1 MGWLPQ
7 IPLRMLPDSMV
18 VRVPDGLG
26 GFDDGRHVEHVR
38 FDRVQAA
45 CDDAHRD
52 ADAGAGRVYIDGV
65 NSPGAFLIP
74 VGARVEIDGV
84 SYFVWRVRACGEFR
98 GRVHHWEVDV
108 R

>member
-1 MGWLPQ
+1 MPQ

-18 VRVPDGLG
+18 VRVPDGCG
-26 GFDDGRHVEHVR
+26 GFAPGVAVERVR
-38 FDRVQAA
+38 FERVQSA
-45 CDDAHRD
+45 CGDAHRD
-52 ADAGAGRVYIDGV
+52 ADAGAGRVYVDAV
-65 NSPGAFLIP
+65 NSVGGFLIP

-84 SYFVWRVRACGEFR
+84 SYYVWRVRTCGEFQ